1 MVRHLDGQ
9 GAQARP
15 GQLRQAGRAQGG
27 DPANPVDGAKVLVE
41 PSVPMQFNY
50 AVVRP
55 WKPHAD
61 TIAYNQGLMIDRLAM
76 ALINRRL
83 AVRARPGQLPVRL
96 GRPAELCPLGRYHA
110 GFDHAAG

>member
-1 MVRHLDGQ
+1 VI
-9 GAQARP
+9 
-15 GQLRQAGRAQGG
+15 
-27 DPANPVDGAKVLVE
+27 VE

-61 TIAYNQGLMIDRLAM
+61 TIAYNQGLMIDRLAL

-83 AVRARPGQLPVRL
+83 AVRARAGGSFLRL
-96 GRPAELCPLGRYHA
+96 GRSAELCARPIPRWFRSPA
-110 GFDHAAG
+110 G